1 MARSCRVLASFLA
14 QPLEGEAAD
23 RLEEA
28 EPDTRSARIGDVAP
42 HEALI
47 DELDELIQHVAAPFD
62 DGLGLLEIEAALE
75 DGQVM
80 QGALRRRWQQLMAP
94 RDGAGERPLSI
105 RHVPRARTRQRQV
118 RGQSVANGRQ
128 RDMGDPGG
136 RQLHT
141 ERQPV
146 HERAHLLDDGPL
158 RPRLPTGSHGTRP
171 LDEQPN
177 TRVTERVERI
187 FLFARDAQRGAAR
200 DEDPGAWRGGEDE
213 RDVAEAASSRCSK
226 LSSTRRTRRSFR

>member
-1 MARSCRVLASFLA
+1 MHGAIASACSRPSSRSRSRAKPRIVSSRRNRTPAPLAS
-14 QPLEGEAAD
+14 D
-23 RLEEA
+23 
-28 EPDTRSARIGDVAP
+28 DVAP

-47 DELDELIQHVAAPFD
+47 DELDELIEHVDRRRFD

-80 QGALRRRWQQLMAP
+80 QGALRRRCASSSWLHAMAP
-94 RDGAGERPLSI
+94 ASVRCRSGTFRGPEPGSGK
-105 RHVPRARTRQRQV
+105 V

-128 RDMGDPGG
+128 REMGDAGG

-146 HERAHLLDDGPL
+146 HERAHLIDDGPV
-158 RPRLPTGSHGTRP
+158 RPRLPTGSDGTRA
-171 LDEQPN
+171 LDEQAN

-187 FLFARDAQRGAAR
+187 FLFARDAQRRAAR
-200 DEDPGAWRGGEDE
+200 DQDPGAEARRRG
-213 RDVAEAASSRCSK
+213 
-226 LSSTRRTRRSFR
+226 